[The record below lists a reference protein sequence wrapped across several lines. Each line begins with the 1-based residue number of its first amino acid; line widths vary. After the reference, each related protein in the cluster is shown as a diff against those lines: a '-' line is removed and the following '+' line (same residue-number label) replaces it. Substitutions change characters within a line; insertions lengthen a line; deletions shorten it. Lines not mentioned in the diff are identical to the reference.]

1 MLGYINLVVPHL
13 ERHLMIISQ
22 GNSKKITVQEQFELA
37 GGLLNQVYL
46 FQIRSGSQGLDDA
59 LYAIAHLSG
68 SGYYPYGSEEAARR
82 EVVAVLRTFKKHP
95 SLGEIATKLANQYES
110 KYLE

>member
-1 MLGYINLVVPHL
+1 
-13 ERHLMIISQ
+13 MIISQ

-46 FQIRSGSQGLDDA
+46 FQIKSGSQGLDDA

-68 SGYYPYGSEEAARR
+68 IGYYPYGSEEAARR